1 MMIDR
6 KYKDPA
12 LREAL
17 RQEQATKPHF
27 LLVDGWQ
34 DAVIKRAKTT
44 SRRIVWTAAAAI
56 VVLLIGTAA
65 VLWQQK
71 TKERYQELNVRHQET
86 RIPEVE
92 SPIVIAQAVPTQSR
106 PNPSTEKPKQK
117 RRNNLRKSKQPRQDA
132 VETPKALTPTS
143 LSANRDRMRQAMF
156 KKMNR
161 HSDMTEIEIEEIDEI

>member
-1 MMIDR
+1 MTTDR

-71 TKERYQELNVRHQET
+71 TKDRHQELNVLHQET
-86 RIPEVE
+86 RITEVE

-117 RRNNLRKSKQPRQDA
+117 RGKKLRKSKQPGQDA
-132 VETPKALTPTS
+132 VETSKVLTPTS

-161 HSDMTEIEIEEIDEI
+161 HSDMTELELEEIDEI